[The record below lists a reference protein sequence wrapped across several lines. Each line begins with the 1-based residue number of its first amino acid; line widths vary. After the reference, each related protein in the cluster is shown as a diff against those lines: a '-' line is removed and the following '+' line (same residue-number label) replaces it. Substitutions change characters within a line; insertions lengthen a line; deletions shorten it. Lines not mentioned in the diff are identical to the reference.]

1 MTSSKPSTSPKQLP
15 DAQADQ
21 PDTRILNLMQ
31 YKKKRTIFNT
41 SFSKTAKRGKKL
53 QGTRNRVIFSAFIL
67 ISCTQ
72 RCYNKSHFL
81 GSINICEAL
90 GWNLISG
97 LFLLNVSIVLFQT
110 RGIKKVLKYW
120 IDFLQP
126 YSEANCTVDIL
137 CWFDTS
143 SNPFN
148 ITLACHPLLK
158 LKSELCR
165 FNLMVR
171 AFRHRRWQ
179 RGSVWNNL
187 N

>member
-41 SFSKTAKRGKKL
+41 TFSKTAKRGKKL

-90 GWNLISG
+90 GWNLISD
-97 LFLLNVSIVLFQT
+97 LFLLNVGIVLFQT

-120 IDFLQP
+120 IDTFYNLTLRQT
-126 YSEANCTVDIL
+126 AQWIFFVDL
-137 CWFDTS
+137 
-143 SNPFN
+143 
-148 ITLACHPLLK
+148 TLPATPLTL
-158 LKSELCR
+158 LWHVIHCLS
-165 FNLMVR
+165 
-171 AFRHRRWQ
+171 
-179 RGSVWNNL
+179 
-187 N
+187 

>member
-72 RCYNKSHFL
+72 RYYNKSHFL

-90 GWNLISG
+90 GWNLISD
-97 LFLLNVSIVLFQT
+97 LFLLNVGIVLFQT

-120 IDFLQP
+120 IDTFYNLTLRQT
-126 YSEANCTVDIL
+126 AQWIFFVDL
-137 CWFDTS
+137 TH
-143 SNPFN
+143 PATPL
-148 ITLACHPLLK
+148 TLLWHVIHCL
-158 LKSELCR
+158 S
-165 FNLMVR
+165 
-171 AFRHRRWQ
+171 
-179 RGSVWNNL
+179 
-187 N
+187 